1 MKYVKTLLI
10 FTVCV
15 SDEVQAKSGDFT
27 IFQQYLTA
35 EIENDL
41 TDGRWYYYKNEVKD
55 GNGEQTLLVYN
66 ITFDEAKELCGKYRQ
81 PSFVFITYNS
91 EELNFRLFSNSN
103 RGKYSFRKIDER
115 DGFNIR
121 DKNADDLFS
130 QIAKDFKINLP
141 FKKLEITSDQMTESI
156 NKKNSGLRWS
166 DYALLSCIEKSV
178 NINIIG
184 KYRYYARSTLWNN

>member
-15 SDEVQAKSGDFT
+15 SGEIQSKSGDFT
-27 IFQQYLTA
+27 TFQQYFTA

-55 GNGEQTLLVYN
+55 GNGEQTILVYN

-81 PSFVFITYNS
+81 PSFVFIINNNGV
-91 EELNFRLFSNSN
+91 LKFRLFSNSG

-141 FKKLEITSDQMTESI
+141 FKTLKITSDRMTESI
-156 NKKNSGLRWS
+156 NKKSTGLRWS

-178 NINIIG
+178 NINITG